1 MLVKKQSIV
10 DLSQKQ
16 FSDDEEEKKGLP
28 WLKVIKP
35 FIMKV
40 DELWNKSAL
49 KGTYVIVKEGSGW
62 WEFYLVWLTE
72 SITLWRSVGFGN
84 YYEKVGNSY

>member
-28 WLKVIKP
+28 
-35 FIMKV
+35 
-40 DELWNKSAL
+40 
-49 KGTYVIVKEGSGW
+49 
-62 WEFYLVWLTE
+62 
-72 SITLWRSVGFGN
+72 
-84 YYEKVGNSY
+84 